1 MMSEKKFKEFL
12 AQYSEVKPQDMTAD
26 MRFIEDLGLSSF
38 DFMSLLGDLE
48 DNFDV
53 ELDLE
58 NIAGVSTIGGAMELI
73 SKSRRSA

>member
-1 MMSEKKFKEFL
+1 MKIEMKFREFL
-12 AQYSEVKPQDMTAD
+12 AQYCDVKPQDMRDD

-53 ELDLE
+53 ELNMD
-58 NIAGVSTIGGAMELI
+58 NIGNVTTIGEAMALI
-73 SKSRRSA
+73 SENRQSA